1 MKRTLLCTAITLACS
16 SVYAETFELGK
27 IEVIA
32 EKLDNN
38 VAVADQT
45 QLQQNQIIN
54 VAQVAKITSGVFFQR
69 GGGRGEQNLMVRG
82 FDSRRVP
89 IFIDGI
95 PVYVPYDGAMDLGR
109 FTTFDLAEIDI
120 SKGASSVLYG
130 ANTMGGAV
138 NLVTRKPSKDLE
150 GNIGYGYQTGRSGH
164 TAGNQTYFN
173 LGSKQEQFYAQIS
186 GSWFEKQGMQL
197 SRDFQPN
204 SAGEED
210 GGRAENS
217 VNRDK
222 KLSLRLGYT
231 PNATD
236 EYALSYS
243 MQRGQKQQPLYTG
256 EGASKYWRWPAW
268 DKNSL
273 YFLSHTEFN
282 KSRFYLN
289 TKAFHD
295 TFKNDLAAF
304 DDDTFTTQMANS
316 SFTSHYRDYSYGAGL
331 EFGAKTSDK
340 NTLKLSALYKA
351 DVHRENNDGDPVARS
366 EDRNYS
372 LGLEDTYNFTKQTRV
387 IAGASFD
394 RREAVQAQNYQAITS
409 GNYGIYEFDI
419 ADKNAFNY
427 QVKLAHN
434 FDKNDELSVSYA
446 HKTRFPTMKDRYS
459 RSLSRNRLPNPFLKP
474 EIADHYEIGYFRTF
488 DDSFKVEGALFYS
501 DVRDAISEIYTGN
514 FTTTKNKKTGKTQTI
529 YEVQNQNVGKAAYR
543 GVELAIT
550 AFVNENLTLGANYTY
565 LNAKNYDSE
574 LKLTDIPRHKFFAYA
589 DWKFTSDLSLYLAQS
604 AESGRYSAVNGE
616 NKKLAGFG
624 TTDAKLTYAINKDL
638 IFDVGVSNIFDKNY
652 YLSEGYA
659 EEGRIY
665 FTNLKY
671 QF

>member
-54 VAQVAKITSGVFFQR
+54 VTQVAKITSGVFFQR

-231 PNATD
+231 SNATD

-256 EGASKYWRWPAW
+256 EGLQNIGGGLRGIKIVY
-268 DKNSL
+268 
-273 YFLSHTEFN
+273 T
-282 KSRFYLN
+282 FYL
-289 TKAFHD
+289 
-295 TFKNDLAAF
+295 
-304 DDDTFTTQMANS
+304 
-316 SFTSHYRDYSYGAGL
+316 
-331 EFGAKTSDK
+331 
-340 NTLKLSALYKA
+340 
-351 DVHRENNDGDPVARS
+351 
-366 EDRNYS
+366 
-372 LGLEDTYNFTKQTRV
+372 
-387 IAGASFD
+387 I
-394 RREAVQAQNYQAITS
+394 
-409 GNYGIYEFDI
+409 
-419 ADKNAFNY
+419 
-427 QVKLAHN
+427 
-434 FDKNDELSVSYA
+434 
-446 HKTRFPTMKDRYS
+446 
-459 RSLSRNRLPNPFLKP
+459 PNL
-474 EIADHYEIGYFRTF
+474 I
-488 DDSFKVEGALFYS
+488 KV
-501 DVRDAISEIYTGN
+501 
-514 FTTTKNKKTGKTQTI
+514 
-529 YEVQNQNVGKAAYR
+529 
-543 GVELAIT
+543 
-550 AFVNENLTLGANYTY
+550 
-565 LNAKNYDSE
+565 
-574 LKLTDIPRHKFFAYA
+574 
-589 DWKFTSDLSLYLAQS
+589 
-604 AESGRYSAVNGE
+604 
-616 NKKLAGFG
+616 GF
-624 TTDAKLTYAINKDL
+624 I
-638 IFDVGVSNIFDKNY
+638 
-652 YLSEGYA
+652 
-659 EEGRIY
+659 
-665 FTNLKY
+665 
-671 QF
+671 